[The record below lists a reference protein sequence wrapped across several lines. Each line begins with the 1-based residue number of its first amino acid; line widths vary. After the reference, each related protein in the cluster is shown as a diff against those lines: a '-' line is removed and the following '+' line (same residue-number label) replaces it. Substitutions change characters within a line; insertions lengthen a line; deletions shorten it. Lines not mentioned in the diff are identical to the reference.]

1 MGIVEV
7 LAIVFGLA
15 GYTSLVHKAND
26 SGLDWHCVEYS
37 ERKRRST
44 LRHIIPWPMRK
55 GSWTPVI
62 GATNK
67 CTGEVWNGRWWYKP
81 EAVR

>member
-15 GYTSLVHKAND
+15 GYTSLVQKAND
-26 SGLDWHCVEYS
+26 SGVEWHCVKYE
-37 ERKRRST
+37 ERKRILF
-44 LRHIIPWPMRK
+44 LRRFIPWPMRQ
-55 GSWTPVI
+55 GAWTPIV
-62 GATNK
+62 GAKNR

-81 EAVR
+81 EVVR